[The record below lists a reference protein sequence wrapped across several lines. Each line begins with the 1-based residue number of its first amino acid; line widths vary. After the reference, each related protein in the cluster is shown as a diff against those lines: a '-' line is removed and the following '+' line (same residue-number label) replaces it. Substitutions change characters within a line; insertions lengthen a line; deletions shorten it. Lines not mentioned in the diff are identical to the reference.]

1 MATHQTHSASPGI
14 SPIWLVGGI
23 VVAAIVAAPILSI
36 AWIGLFPAENI
47 WPHLISTVLPR
58 QLANTALL
66 MLGNG
71 IGVLIVGISA
81 AWLVTT
87 CRFPG
92 RPVFAWALLLPLAV
106 PAYIVAF
113 VYTDIF
119 EFAGIVQTT
128 LRDVFGWQSARDYWF
143 PDIRSLGGAIFVM
156 SSVLYP
162 YVYLLA
168 RATFQEQSV
177 CMLEAS
183 RMLGRGP
190 WRTFF
195 TVALPLAR
203 PAIVVGLALALMET
217 LADFGTVDF
226 FAVNTLTVGVFNVW
240 LNMGNAG
247 GAAQI
252 SLVTLAVVVLL
263 LTLERIGR
271 RGQRYHHTSTRHR
284 PMPPFEL
291 RGVRAATAFTVC
303 ALPIIIGFVIPAMVL
318 ARHAILYFEQSWSP
332 AFFEFARNSI
342 MLSACAAAGA
352 VGLAIFLAYGRRIAG
367 GTFFG
372 TLSRI
377 AMLGYAVPGAVLA
390 IGVII
395 PLARFDNTVDLLA
408 RDTFGVSTGLLLSG
422 TIFAII
428 FAYIVRFLA
437 VAFGAVEASLTKV
450 RPTMDMAARSLGCA
464 PGETLRRVHLP
475 LVRSSILAAATIVF
489 VDSMK
494 ELPATLI
501 LRPFNFDTLAT
512 HVFQFASDE
521 RLEQSALAALTI
533 VAAGVIPV
541 ILLSRAIRPTH
552 SANHQPYKRPAQTL
566 EGASAIRA

>member
-1 MATHQTHSASPGI
+1 MTTGPHHKVSQGTSRV
-14 SPIWLVGGI
+14 WLIGGI
-23 VVAAIVAAPILSI
+23 VVAAIVAAPILAI
-36 AWIGLFPAENI
+36 AWIAMFPSENI

-58 QLANTALL
+58 QIANTAML

-71 IGVLIVGISA
+71 IGVLVIGVTA

-92 RPVFAWALLLPLAV
+92 RPIFEWALLLPLAV

-119 EFAGIVQTT
+119 EFAGLVQTS
-128 LRDVFGWQSARDYWF
+128 LRALFGWQSAKDYWF
-143 PDIRSLGGAIFVM
+143 PDIRTLGGAMFVM

-183 RMLGRGP
+183 RVLGRGP

-252 SLVTLAVVVLL
+252 SLVTLAFVLAL
-263 LTLERIGR
+263 LALERVGR
-271 RGQRYHHTSTRHR
+271 RGQRFHHTSTRYR

-291 RGVRAATAFTVC
+291 RGLR
-303 ALPIIIGFVIPAMVL
+303 
-318 ARHAILYFEQSWSP
+318 
-332 AFFEFARNSI
+332 
-342 MLSACAAAGA
+342 AAGA
-352 VGLAIFLAYGRRIAG
+352 I
-367 GTFFG
+367 
-372 TLSRI
+372 
-377 AMLGYAVPGAVLA
+377 
-390 IGVII
+390 
-395 PLARFDNTVDLLA
+395 
-408 RDTFGVSTGLLLSG
+408 
-422 TIFAII
+422 
-428 FAYIVRFLA
+428 
-437 VAFGAVEASLTKV
+437 
-450 RPTMDMAARSLGCA
+450 
-464 PGETLRRVHLP
+464 
-475 LVRSSILAAATIVF
+475 
-489 VDSMK
+489 
-494 ELPATLI
+494 
-501 LRPFNFDTLAT
+501 
-512 HVFQFASDE
+512 
-521 RLEQSALAALTI
+521 
-533 VAAGVIPV
+533 
-541 ILLSRAIRPTH
+541 
-552 SANHQPYKRPAQTL
+552 
-566 EGASAIRA
+566 

>member
-1 MATHQTHSASPGI
+1 MTTGPHHKVSQGTSRV
-14 SPIWLVGGI
+14 WLIGGI
-23 VVAAIVAAPILSI
+23 VVAAIVAAPILAI
-36 AWIGLFPAENI
+36 AWIAMFPSENI

-58 QLANTALL
+58 QIANTAML

-71 IGVLIVGISA
+71 IGVLVIGVTA

-92 RPVFAWALLLPLAV
+92 RPIFEWALLLPLAV

-119 EFAGIVQTT
+119 EFAGLVQTS
-128 LRDVFGWQSARDYWF
+128 LRALFGWQSAKDYWF
-143 PDIRSLGGAIFVM
+143 PSIRTLGGAIFVM

-183 RMLGRGP
+183 RVLGRGP

-252 SLVTLAVVVLL
+252 SLVTLAFVLAL
-263 LTLERIGR
+263 LALERVGR
-271 RGQRYHHTSTRHR
+271 RGQRFHHTSTRYR

-291 RGVRAATAFTVC
+291 RGLRAAGAITVC
-303 ALPIIIGFVIPAMVL
+303 ALPIIAGFIVPALVL
-318 ARHAILYFEQSWSP
+318 SRHAIVHFEESWTP
-332 AFFEFARNSI
+332 AFFGFARNSI
-342 MLSACAAAGA
+342 LLAACAAAGA
-352 VGLAIFLAYGRRIAG
+352 VALAIFLAYGRRIAG
-367 GTFFG
+367 HTVFG
-372 TLSRI
+372 ALSRV

-390 IGVII
+390 IGVVI
-395 PLARFDNTVDLLA
+395 PLARFDNAVDLLS
-408 RDTFGVSTGLLLSG
+408 RDVFGVSTGLLLSG
-422 TIFAII
+422 TVFAVI

-437 VAFGAVEASLTKV
+437 VALGAVEASLAKI
-450 RPTMDMAARSLGCA
+450 RPTMDMAARTLGSG

-475 LVRSSILAAATIVF
+475 LVRSSVLAAATIVF

-521 RLEQSALAALTI
+521 LLEQSALAALTI
-533 VAAGVIPV
+533 VIAGVVPV
-541 ILLSRAIRPTH
+541 ILLSRAIR
-552 SANHQPYKRPAQTL
+552 SAHPASRAPSFYSEPLPAQS
-566 EGASAIRA
+566 GVGD

>member
-1 MATHQTHSASPGI
+1 MTTGPHHKVSQGTSRV
-14 SPIWLVGGI
+14 WLIGGI
-23 VVAAIVAAPILSI
+23 VVAAIVAAPILAI
-36 AWIGLFPAENI
+36 AWIAMFPSENI

-58 QLANTALL
+58 QIANTAML

-71 IGVLIVGISA
+71 IGVLVIGVTA

-92 RPVFAWALLLPLAV
+92 RPIFEWALLLPLAV

-119 EFAGIVQTT
+119 EFAGLVQTS
-128 LRDVFGWQSARDYWF
+128 LRALFGWQSAKDYWF
-143 PDIRSLGGAIFVM
+143 PDIRTLGGAMFVM

-183 RMLGRGP
+183 RVLGRGP

-252 SLVTLAVVVLL
+252 SLVTLAFVLVLL
-263 LTLERIGR
+263 ALERVGR
-271 RGQRYHHTSTRHR
+271 RGQRFHHTSTRYR

-291 RGVRAATAFTVC
+291 RGLRAAGAITVC
-303 ALPIIIGFVIPAMVL
+303 ALPIIAGFIVPALVL
-318 ARHAILYFEQSWSP
+318 SRHAIVHFEESWTP
-332 AFFEFARNSI
+332 AFFGFARNSI
-342 MLSACAAAGA
+342 LLATCAAAGA
-352 VGLAIFLAYGRRIAG
+352 VALAIFLAYGRRIAG
-367 GTFFG
+367 HTVFG
-372 TLSRI
+372 ALSRV

-395 PLARFDNTVDLLA
+395 PLARFDNAVDLLA
-408 RDTFGVSTGLLLSG
+408 RDVFGVSTGLLLSG
-422 TIFAII
+422 TVFAII

-437 VAFGAVEASLTKV
+437 VALGAVEASLTKI
-450 RPTMDMAARSLGCA
+450 RPTMDMAARTLGA
-464 PGETLRRVHLP
+464 GPGETLRRVHLP
-475 LVRSSILAAATIVF
+475 LVRSSVLAAATIVF

-521 RLEQSALAALTI
+521 LLEQSALAALTI
-533 VAAGVIPV
+533 VIAGVVPV
-541 ILLSRAIRPTH
+541 ILLSRAIR
-552 SANHQPYKRPAQTL
+552 SAHPAGRAPSFYSEPLPAQADV
-566 EGASAIRA
+566 GD